1 MTDEKDK
8 QEPDF
13 EATPGDDTAPNDVPE
28 AKEQD
33 SPDYLAAPKRGKGV
47 RRLNKVPM
55 LVVGGL
61 LGLTVI
67 GISYTF
73 YQRQQAQ
80 LARATAPVE
89 HPPIAVPAV
98 SPLKPTESELIGPP
112 APPAEMA
119 IAAPTPTGVAPSPT
133 TVAAAPAPSEAYQ
146 KRMELIRRIEDRRMS
161 QWESALSA
169 EGGVAAFASN
179 ASAQQGTQQGGMM
192 QTGATAAASQEMQR
206 YLAGLQANSAG
217 AGVGSGMA
225 GAGGFGGGGMG
236 GGGMSGFGGGDDM
249 VATNRQAQKQ
259 AFLAGTPE
267 ADTYLAAQR
276 KAAVAI
282 SQELKAGTIIPG
294 VMISGLNSDLPGQL
308 IGQVRENVYDSAT
321 GTQLLIP
328 AGSRLVGTY
337 DSGVT
342 LGQKRALVGWSRIIF
357 PDSSSISLA
366 NMPGADMSGY
376 AGFKDK
382 VDNHYWRIF
391 GNGLLLSVFSAGI
404 QIAQNN
410 GSSSTSDAYDEAAIL
425 RAETGRQMGQLG
437 MAMAQRNMSIQPTIE
452 IRPGYQF
459 NVMVTKDII
468 LPTWQGHPMAGR

>member
-13 EATPGDDTAPNDVPE
+13 NGPPDDTATNDVPE
-28 AKEQD
+28 AQEQE

-98 SPLKPTESELIGPP
+98 SPLKPTESEVIGPP
-112 APPAEMA
+112 APPTETA
-119 IAAPTPTGVAPSPT
+119 IGAPTVPGAAPSPT
-133 TVAAAPAPSEAYQ
+133 TAVAAAPAPSEAYQ

-169 EGGVAAFASN
+169 EGGVAAFASGGD
-179 ASAQQGTQQGGMM
+179 QQGTQQGGIMP
-192 QTGATAAASQEMQR
+192 TAAGAAASQEMQR
-206 YLAGLQANSAG
+206 YLAGLQSGTAG
-217 AGVGSGMA
+217 AGLGAGSMA
-225 GAGGFGGGGMG
+225 GAGGFGGMG

-276 KAAVAI
+276 KAAVSI

-404 QIAQNN
+404 QIAQND
-410 GSSSTSDAYDEAAIL
+410 GSSSDDAYDEAAIL

>member
-1 MTDEKDK
+1 MNDEKDRM
-8 QEPDF
+8 EPSLG
-13 EATPGDDTAPNDVPE
+13 TVSDVPD
-28 AKEQD
+28 AQEQE

-80 LARATAPVE
+80 LAHAKAPVE
-89 HPPIAVPAV
+89 QPPVAVPAV
-98 SPLKPTESELIGPP
+98 SPLKPTDSDVIGPATP
-112 APPAEMA
+112 LAPPVEMA
-119 IAAPTPTGVAPSPT
+119 VDQPAGTAPLQPGAAAP
-133 TVAAAPAPSEAYQ
+133 APAPSEAYQ
-146 KRMELIRRIEDRRMS
+146 KHMELIRRIEDQRMS
-161 QWESALSA
+161 QWASALA
-169 EGGVAAFASN
+169 ADGGVAAFASN
-179 ASAQQGTQQGGMM
+179 ASGQHGTQPGGSMP
-192 QTGATAAASQEMQR
+192 TGAAAASQEMQR
-206 YLAGLQANSAG
+206 YLAGLQAGSAG
-217 AGVGSGMA
+217 AGNGLA
-225 GAGGFGGGGMG
+225 GAGGFGGGMGGGMG
-236 GGGMSGFGGGDDM
+236 GGGMNGFGGGDDM

-259 AFLAGTPE
+259 AFLAGSPE

-276 KAAVAI
+276 KAAVSI

-366 NMPGADMSGY
+366 NMPGADLSGY
-376 AGFKDK
+376 AGFQDK

-404 QIAQNN
+404 QIAQND
-410 GSSSTSDAYDEAAIL
+410 GSSSSGDTYDEAAVL

-437 MAMAQRNMSIQPTIE
+437 MAMAQRNMSIQPTIQ

-459 NVMVTKDII
+459 NVMVTKDVI
-468 LPTWQGHPMAGR
+468 LPTWRGHPMAARR